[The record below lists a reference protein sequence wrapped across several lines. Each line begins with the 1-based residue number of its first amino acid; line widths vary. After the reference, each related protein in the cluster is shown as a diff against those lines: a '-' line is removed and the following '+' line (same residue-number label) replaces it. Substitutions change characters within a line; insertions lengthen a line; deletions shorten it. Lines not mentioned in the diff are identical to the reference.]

1 MANLP
6 ASASS
11 AHAERNSGQAAEPAD
26 ITLNLLFPWPEEE
39 RSSRWRRSL
48 AASVVVHILLFFA
61 AIQLKSLIPASPE
74 ETVVRRVT
82 PLYLPPDLLTQ
93 RAPNKGEISKSFDL
107 ARLMAS
113 QKAERRI
120 AAPAPGTVRKLQ
132 IPKQQAKSTPKA
144 PISPQIAAQP
154 PKEIAASEPPPA
166 GIVDSQIAAA
176 PAPPVPAAL
185 PVPTAGSPASRKE
198 GAYKITVPKNSVQD
212 ILRQMARGNS
222 NSSTIVVSD
231 DGADSAIPPAPGQQA
246 LQGHMNSEVELK
258 TDPHGADFKP
268 YLRQI
273 LAIVRR
279 NWFSVLPDSARI
291 GVLRGSTTIQFIVN
305 QDGSIPKLVIA
316 DSSGA
321 QALDRAAVAGL
332 SMSNPLPPLPADFK
346 GGLIRLQFSFN
357 YNMPRQ

>member
-1 MANLP
+1 MANP
-6 ASASS
+6 PVSASGV
-11 AHAERNSGQAAEPAD
+11 HAERKSGEVAGTPGAE
-26 ITLNLLFPWPEEE
+26 LNLLFPWPDEE
-39 RSSRWRRSL
+39 RRSRWRRSL
-48 AASVVVHILLFFA
+48 AASFAVHIILFFTA
-61 AIQLKSLIPASPE
+61 LQLKSIIPAAPQQ
-74 ETVVRRVT
+74 TVVRRVT
-82 PLYLPPDLLTQ
+82 HLYLPPDLLTQ

-113 QKAERRI
+113 QQAERRI
-120 AAPAPGTVRKLQ
+120 SAPAPGSVRKLQ
-132 IPKQQAKSTPKA
+132 IPKQKVNATPKA
-144 PISPQIAAQP
+144 AVGPEISTQP
-154 PKEIAASEPPPA
+154 PKEIAANELPPA
-166 GIVDSQIAAA
+166 GVVDSTVAAV
-176 PAPPVPAAL
+176 PPPPDRAAL
-185 PVPTAGSPASRKE
+185 PTPAAGSPESYKE
-198 GAYKITVPKNSVQD
+198 GAYKITVPKNSVHDVLQ
-212 ILRQMARGNS
+212 QMARGNS
-222 NSSTIVVSD
+222 NSSDIVVSD
-231 DGADSAIPPAPGQQA
+231 DGANSAIPVAPGQQV

-258 TDPHGADFKP
+258 TDPQGADFKP

-332 SMSNPLPPLPADFK
+332 SMSNPLPPLPPDFK

>member
-1 MANLP
+1 MANP
-6 ASASS
+6 PVSASGV
-11 AHAERNSGQAAEPAD
+11 HAERKSGEMAGTADAA
-26 ITLNLLFPWPEEE
+26 LNLLFPWPEEE
-39 RSSRWRRSL
+39 RWSRWHRSFV
-48 AASVVVHILLFFA
+48 ASFAIHIALFFA
-61 AIQLKSLIPASPE
+61 TIQLKSIIPTTPE

-93 RAPNKGEISKSFDL
+93 RAPNKGELSKSFDL
-107 ARLMAS
+107 ARLMTS
-113 QKAERRI
+113 QQAERRI
-120 AAPAPGTVRKLQ
+120 SAPVSGSVRKLQ
-132 IPKQQAKSTPKA
+132 IPKQKVQTAPK
-144 PISPQIAAQP
+144 PVLGPEISAQP
-154 PKEIAASEPPPA
+154 PKEIAANEPPPA
-166 GIVDSQIAAA
+166 GLVDSAIAAA
-176 PAPPVPAAL
+176 PAAPAPSAL
-185 PVPTAGSPASRKE
+185 PTPAPGSPESRKE
-198 GAYKITVPKNSVQD
+198 GAYRITVPKNSIHDVLQ
-212 ILRQMARGNS
+212 QMARGNS
-222 NSSTIVVSD
+222 DSSNVVVSD
-231 DGADSAIPPAPGQQA
+231 DGANTVAPAAPGQQS

-258 TDPHGADFKP
+258 TDPQGADFKP

-305 QDGSIPKLVIA
+305 RDGSIPKLVIA

>member
-1 MANLP
+1 MANPP
-6 ASASS
+6 ASANGI
-11 AHAERNSGQAAEPAD
+11 HAEWKSGEMAGTTDAA
-26 ITLNLLFPWPEEE
+26 LNLLFPWPQEE
-39 RSSRWRRSL
+39 RGSRWRKSL
-48 AASVVVHILLFFA
+48 AASFAAHIVLFFA
-61 AIQLKSLIPASPE
+61 AIQLKSLIPAAPE

-82 PLYLPPDLLTQ
+82 HLYVPPDLLTQ

-107 ARLMAS
+107 ARLMAA
-113 QKAERRI
+113 QQAERRV
-120 AAPAPGTVRKLQ
+120 AAPTPGSVRKLQ
-132 IPKQQAKSTPKA
+132 IPKPKANTTPKA
-144 PISPQIAAQP
+144 PIRPEISAQP
-154 PKEIAASEPPPA
+154 PTEIAANQPPPTGA
-166 GIVDSQIAAA
+166 LDATITAA
-176 PAPPVPAAL
+176 PPPPTPAAL
-185 PVPTAGSPASRKE
+185 PTPGVGSPDSRKE
-198 GAYKITVPKNSVQD
+198 GSYKITVPKNSVQD
-212 ILRQMARGNS
+212 VLQQMARGNS
-222 NSSTIVVSD
+222 NSSSIVVSD
-231 DGADSAIPPAPGQQA
+231 DGANSAVPPAPGQKA

-357 YNMPRQ
+357 YNMPR

>member
-48 AASVVVHILLFFA
+48 AASVAVHIVLFFA
-61 AIQLKSLIPASPE
+61 AIQLKSLIPAPPE

-82 PLYLPPDLLTQ
+82 HLYLPPDLLTQ

-120 AAPAPGTVRKLQ
+120 AAPSPGTVRKLQ
-132 IPKQQAKSTPKA
+132 IPKQQVTMPKA
-144 PISPQIAAQP
+144 PISPEISVQP
-154 PKEIAASEPPPA
+154 PKEIAANEPPPA
-166 GIVDSQIAAA
+166 GIADSQIAAA
-176 PAPPVPAAL
+176 PPPPAPAAL
-185 PVPTAGSPASRKE
+185 PVPTAGSIDGGKE

-222 NSSTIVVSD
+222 NSSILIVSD
-231 DGADSAIPPAPGQQA
+231 DGANSAIPPAPGQQA

-332 SMSNPLPPLPADFK
+332 SMSNPLPPLPADFR